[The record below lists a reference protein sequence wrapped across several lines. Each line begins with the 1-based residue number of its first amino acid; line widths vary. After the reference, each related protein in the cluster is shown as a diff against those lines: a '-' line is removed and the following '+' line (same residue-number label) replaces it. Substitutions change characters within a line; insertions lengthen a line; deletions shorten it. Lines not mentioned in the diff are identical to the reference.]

1 VNYFKKKNVNEQ
13 MSKKVFLFSL
23 FFSRQH
29 CSCLFISQAEL
40 FLLSEIDRQ
49 TDGWTA
55 KLVLIFVCPL
65 KGRTM
70 ILTANPNQLDVS
82 LIYTTN
88 SIPLYLYIKI
98 PSLIFAL
105 VLEEDQR
112 LAQVIRFKVLR
123 IITTIL
129 LCQV

>member
-1 VNYFKKKNVNEQ
+1 
-13 MSKKVFLFSL
+13 MSKKVFLFSF

-55 KLVLIFVCPL
+55 KLLLIFVCPL

-123 IITTIL
+123 I
-129 LCQV
+129 V